1 VGLGV
6 ATIEVAANLFI
17 AITGPPMHWEARL
30 NISQGIQAI
39 GSVFAPILASRVL
52 FRNLG
57 QAGAATLV
65 DVQWVWFH
73 KLHNMY
79 SCEALIFLL
88 L

>member
-17 AITGPPMHWEARL
+17 AITGPPMYWEARL

-65 DVQWVWFH
+65 DVQWV
-73 KLHNMY
+73 
-79 SCEALIFLL
+79 CFLQ
-88 L
+88 